1 MESMKKYNEYYSR
14 VATCNVQFDSVSD
27 GADEFARITVEN
39 LFFPMIFFVGFA
51 VFAILLQLYFVWSQ
65 RRNEQQRHFIGRLST
80 IGVPPE
86 HMQEGTDA
94 KKDDSKYDNGAID
107 NTAFTGVAA
116 AIMKESAAGA
126 EEHSSQAGDDEQPK
140 DQQLASTEEGFS
152 NPSPHQDGDEVYSK
166 FQQLV
171 DTGAMDDFFACFQAL
186 KHKEE

>member
-1 MESMKKYNEYYSR
+1 MESMKKYNEFYNR
-14 VATCNVQFDSVSD
+14 VATCNVQFDFVSD

-80 IGVPPE
+80 IGAPPE
-86 HMQEGTDA
+86 HMQEGT
-94 KKDDSKYDNGAID
+94 
-107 NTAFTGVAA
+107 
-116 AIMKESAAGA
+116 A

-171 DTGAMDDFFACFQAL
+171 DTGAMDDFFAYFQAL